1 MTEAKRKLSEFDFS
15 RKGCHISLVGPSA
28 GGPANGV
35 PTLVLKSLSPEGVNT
50 NPNGEGNK
58 MTVEMIEKSVHDTL
72 ITKAVEDA
80 TLVLKSQL
88 DASQAELNTL
98 KAEKVAAVE
107 AVRKSKIAAVL
118 GDAKVEET
126 FMALKSLDDSNFEI
140 VLKSFSGAKT
150 TEAATDAFVE
160 KGAEGKSDTS
170 KMISDAEN
178 NGTMAILKAKYQQT
192 K

>member
-1 MTEAKRKLSEFDFS
+1 MAEAKRKLSEFDFS
-15 RKGCHISLVGPSA
+15 KKGCHISLVGPSA

-35 PTLVLKSLSPEGVNT
+35 TTLVLKSLSPQGVNT

-72 ITKAVEDA
+72 ITKAVADA

-88 DASQAELNTL
+88 DASNAELDAL
-98 KAEKVAAVE
+98 KAEKVSAAE

-118 GDAKVEET
+118 GDAKVDET
-126 FMALKSLDDSNFEI
+126 FMAIKSLDDTNFDI
-140 VLKSFSGAKT
+140 VLKSFASVKESEAKT
-150 TEAATDAFVE
+150 AAFTEKGVAGKTDTDKMITDAE
-160 KGAEGKSDTS
+160 D
-170 KMISDAEN
+170 

>member
-1 MTEAKRKLSEFDFS
+1 MTAKRKLSEFDFS

-35 PTLVLKSLSPEGVNT
+35 TTLVLKSLSPEGVNT
-50 NPNGEGNK
+50 NPNGEGNT

-88 DASQAELNTL
+88 AASEAELTAL

-107 AVRKSKIAAVL
+107 TVRKSKIAAVL

-126 FMALKSLDDSNFEI
+126 FMAIKSLDDTNFEI
-140 VLKSFSGAKT
+140 VLKSFATVKAAEAGGAAFK
-150 TEAATDAFVE
+150 EQGVDASADVAAIQKA
-160 KGAEGKSDTS
+160 AESNPVMD
-170 KMISDAEN
+170 
-178 NGTMAILKAKYQQT
+178 LLRAKYGT